1 MVTRGN
7 AVECN
12 SRKISEGSHL
22 GDRDYSLI
30 ESERNGCLSEHN
42 KNRTKGVR
50 ATSLYLTPI
59 CLEKI

>member
-1 MVTRGN
+1 M
-7 AVECN
+7 
-12 SRKISEGSHL
+12 

-50 ATSLYLTPI
+50 ATGMCLTPF
-59 CLEKI
+59 LKIL

>member
-1 MVTRGN
+1 
-7 AVECN
+7 
-12 SRKISEGSHL
+12 L

-50 ATSLYLTPI
+50 ATSVNLTPI